1 MMSFTYR
8 LKVRE
13 SVKAKCPRHPRY
25 NPERGGYG
33 AIVGGCSTCREIYLL
48 FEARTK
54 LDVALREF
62 HRRAVPWQRLSRT
75 RTITSPETTI

>member
-8 LKVRE
+8 LKVSE
-13 SVKAKCPRHPRY
+13 SVRAKCPRHPRY

-33 AIVGGCSTCREIYLL
+33 AIIGGCSTCRDIYSL

-54 LDVALREF
+54 LDGAVREF
-62 HRRAVPWQRLSRT
+62 QRRAVPWHRLRRM
-75 RTITSPETTI
+75 RTITSAEATI